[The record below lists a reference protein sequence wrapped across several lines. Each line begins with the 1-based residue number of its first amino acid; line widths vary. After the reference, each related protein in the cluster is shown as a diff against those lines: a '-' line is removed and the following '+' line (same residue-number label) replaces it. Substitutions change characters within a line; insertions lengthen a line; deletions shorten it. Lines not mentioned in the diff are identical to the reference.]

1 VLASDLTDAS
11 TALVSL
17 FGIWGVSPEDA
28 PRTCADAAAAGY
40 ECVVQRGSWNS
51 LRQYDRPAIL
61 NLTDSKGDN
70 HQVVLA
76 EVQGSQARLSI
87 GGVEV
92 EHSVDEVSEL
102 WFGQFL
108 IVWRPANGSSVALG
122 PGSTSDN
129 VAWLRQSLAAID
141 ERYRAEPLTSVT
153 YDAAL
158 EDRVRTFQ
166 RDNRLVVDGL
176 AGRQTQIIV
185 NSLTEA
191 GGVPRL
197 STPRLARD

>member
-1 VLASDLTDAS
+1 MFDIL
-11 TALVSL
+11 
-17 FGIWGVSPEDA
+17 GVPPGEA

-61 NLTDSKGDN
+61 TLTDSQGES

-76 EVQGSQARLSI
+76 EVQGEQARLSI
-87 GGVEV
+87 GGVDV
-92 EHSVDEVSEL
+92 EHTIDEVSEL

-108 IVWRPANGSSVALG
+108 IVWRPANGTSVALG
-122 PGSTSDN
+122 PGSVGDN

-141 ERYRAEPLTSVT
+141 ERYRAEPLTSLT

-197 STPRLARD
+197 STSRLARD